1 MAATHPVSVP
11 LFSHEF
17 VGSNVETV
25 EGLES
30 MSVPVP
36 ATSLPVE
43 ASPLG
48 GGPGLQ
54 GSASPLLAGIFLGCP
69 GSQADLNTLARG
81 QTSIAPGMEYRSEP
95 LQSRSLHALR
105 ATAAAGDATGKAE
118 SSTQQPPARPPH
130 ATAAVEY
137 LQYYI
142 NKSILE
148 LEQLQYTTSACKIS

>member
-11 LFSHEF
+11 LSSHEF

-30 MSVPVP
+30 MSAELAESVPVP
-36 ATSLPVE
+36 ATPFPVE

-69 GSQADLNTLARG
+69 GSQADPNTLARG
-81 QTSIAPGMEYRSEP
+81 QTSIAPDMEYRSEP

-130 ATAAVEY
+130 ATAAAEY
-137 LQYYI
+137 LT
-142 NKSILE
+142 IL
-148 LEQLQYTTSACKIS
+148 YK